1 MLAMFQIFSEHYAD
15 KSSHHVMFF
24 YKIYK
29 RKASVA
35 QKLRNLFV
43 IFKKSSK
50 LKNLLGLQIKK
61 LRISQGFLEFN
72 VLVRKNKQQKKRF
85 ITKIIEIR
93 KYLLPSSRSSQVV
106 LISVKRRFIEQISL
120 PWKIIKSQHCLKNKR
135 NKVGADTNTHSP
147 FNLMTSVS
155 FTLS

>member
-1 MLAMFQIFSEHYAD
+1 
-15 KSSHHVMFF
+15 
-24 YKIYK
+24 
-29 RKASVA
+29 
-35 QKLRNLFV
+35 
-43 IFKKSSK
+43 
-50 LKNLLGLQIKK
+50 LLGLQIKK